1 MKMRSTENPLYEF
14 YNALLKEFT
23 EFRNNEVVLSYCT
36 PPNKLIQMVL
46 YNNGCTINTMV
57 YRTVELRSL
66 EGYNIIFAYNASAN
80 QTNMFFDY
88 IELYNSKILVIFMD
102 YFKDFF
108 AERVPFNDGT
118 DGITNK
124 SLYFDAILKLVE
136 TFIETTAPM
145 AEINGVLSSTCAG
158 SLYRFA
164 PAFIAAS
171 ILSEVVDFKED
182 DCPAGHKQLVEML
195 QDVKIKSMLC
205 GVRVRT

>member
-1 MKMRSTENPLYEF
+1 MKLRSNEHPLYEF
-14 YNALLKEFT
+14 YNVLLKEFT
-23 EFRNNEVVLSYCT
+23 EFKNNDVVLSYCV

-46 YNNGCTINTMV
+46 YNNGCDVDDMV
-57 YRTVELRSL
+57 YRTSGLKSID
-66 EGYNIIFAYNASAN
+66 GYNIIFAYNSSGN
-80 QTNMFFDY
+80 QTNLFFDY
-88 IELYNSKILVIFMD
+88 MELYNTKILIVFMD

-108 AERVPFNDGT
+108 SERLPFNDGT
-118 DGITNK
+118 DGVVNK

-171 ILSEVVDFKED
+171 ILTEVVDFQED
-182 DCPAGHKQLVEML
+182 DCPAGHKQLSEML